1 MSTPNAEQ
9 IEHWNGDEAR
19 HWIDEHDRYDR
30 QLAPFADAVLRSA
43 AISPSARVLDI
54 GCGCGRTTFLAAQ
67 QALSAVGVDIS
78 APMLEHARAEARA
91 RDLANVRFEQA
102 DVQSRTFEPNSF
114 DAAISRF
121 GVMFF
126 DDPATAFANVAQALA
141 PEGRLAFVCW
151 KDLAHNEWLLVPGM
165 AAAEHVALP
174 DPGAPGGPGM
184 FALADP
190 AHVRGLLTDA
200 GFEAIDVAPFDTSML
215 LAGGGTLDETIE
227 FLLATGIG
235 RAMFDQAEPDAAA
248 RAVDAVRTALA
259 AHHDVDGVR
268 LGAATWV
275 VTARKAGWRI
285 GGSS

>member
-30 QLAPFADAVLRSA
+30 QLAPFGDAVLRAA
-43 AISPSARVLDI
+43 AINSSDRVLVI
-54 GCGCGRTTFLAAQ
+54 GCGCGRTMFLAAQ
-67 QALSAVGVDIS
+67 HADTALGVDIS
-78 APMLEHARAEARA
+78 APMLERARAEARE
-91 RDLANVRFEQA
+91 RNLVNVRFEQA
-102 DVQSRTFEPNSF
+102 DIQSRAFVPNSF
-114 DAAISRF
+114 DVAISRF

-126 DDPATAFANVAQALA
+126 DAPVEAFANVARALA

-151 KDLAHNEWLLVPGM
+151 KDLAHNEWLLVPGL

-174 DPGAPGGPGM
+174 DAGSPGGPGI

-190 AHVRGLLTDA
+190 DHVRGLLTNA
-200 GFEAIDVAPFDTSML
+200 GFEAIDVAPFETSML

-235 RAMFDQAEPDAAA
+235 RAMLDQAEPDARA

-259 AHHDVDGVR
+259 AHHHGDGVR

-275 VTARKAGWRI
+275 VTARKAG
-285 GGSS
+285 